1 MVGGTPVS
9 RTSPVSAG
17 RRDDAVTT
25 TTDAPRFGV
34 DAAVHDYSGVVVLRD
49 VDYELRGGEIHALLG
64 ENGSGKSTLIKVLTG
79 AVKPTGGTLL
89 LDGEPVHFAS
99 PQQAQAAGIAVVH
112 QNYNLFLDLSVE
124 KTLLASAAVVPR
136 RISALGA
143 VDHRAWR
150 REVQA
155 LLHRLG
161 MDLDPRA
168 LVGSLGPA
176 ERKFVE
182 IARAM
187 VADPRFLILDE
198 PTASLEPAAAGRVL
212 DLMRTLRNHGVG
224 LAFVSHRLDEVAAT
238 ADRVTVLRDGQR
250 VVERSSAG
258 LTTGEMARLMVGDRS
273 QESMRP
279 ATSTVRLEV
288 LLQLRDVRC
297 SDDADAFDVDVHAGE
312 ILAVTGLV
320 GSGAATFVGMV
331 GGDVPL
337 RGRAEV
343 DGHEVSL
350 RTARDAQSHGI
361 GFIPEDRKARGLV
374 LEQSCAVNIS
384 LASMGRVSTAGRV
397 SRRRLLRRAEE
408 FRARLDIRMPGPNA
422 PASALSGGNQ
432 QKVLVAKWLASGV
445 RLIAVEEPT
454 QGVDI
459 GGRAQ
464 IHDLLREFTA
474 AGGAVVL
481 FSADVREVLALAD
494 RVAVFRHG
502 WLARMH
508 NFDELDE
515 ARLTALTAGEDEA
528 SSTLPVAGGAQSR
541 STPSSRP
548 TVSMEN
554 HDDRD
559 A

>member
-1 MVGGTPVS
+1 MT
-9 RTSPVSAG
+9 A
-17 RRDDAVTT
+17 TT
-25 TTDAPRFGV
+25 GAPRFGV
-34 DAAVHDYSGVVVLRD
+34 RAAVHDYSGVVVLRE
-49 VDYELRGGEIHALLG
+49 VDFELRGGEIHALLG

-79 AVKPTGGTLL
+79 AVRPTGGTLL
-89 LDGEPVHFAS
+89 LDGEPVHFAT
-99 PQQAQAAGIAVVH
+99 PQQAQAAGVAVVH
-112 QNYNLFLDLSVE
+112 QNYNLFPDLSVE
-124 KTLLASAAVVPR
+124 KTLLASAADVPR
-136 RISALGA
+136 RASRLGA
-143 VDHRAWR
+143 VDHRSWR
-150 REVQA
+150 RQVQE

-161 MDLDPRA
+161 VDLDPRA
-168 LVGSLGPA
+168 LVGALGPA

-187 VADPRFLILDE
+187 VTEPRFLILDE
-198 PTASLEPAAAGRVL
+198 PTASLEPAAADRVL
-212 DLMRTLRNHGVG
+212 ALMRTLRGHGVG

-250 VVERSSAG
+250 VAERASAG
-258 LTTGEMARLMVGDRS
+258 LTTAEMARLMVGDRP
-273 QESMRP
+273 QESVRP
-279 ATSTVRLEV
+279 DTSTVRSEV
-288 LLQLRDVRC
+288 LLRMHDVRC
-297 SDDADAFDVDVHAGE
+297 SDDGDAFDIDVHAGE

-320 GSGAATFVGMV
+320 GSGAATFVSMV

-343 DGHEVSL
+343 DGHEVRL
-350 RTARDAQSHGI
+350 RTARDAQAQGI

-374 LEQSCAVNIS
+374 LEHSCAVNIS
-384 LASMGRVSTAGRV
+384 LASLGRVSTAGRV

-408 FRARLDIRMPGPNA
+408 YRNRLDIRMPSLGA

-481 FSADVREVLALAD
+481 FSTDVREVLALAD

-502 WLARMH
+502 CLSRVHA
-508 NFDELDE
+508 FDDLDQ
-515 ARLTALTAGEDEA
+515 ARLTALTAGEDD
-528 SSTLPVAGGAQSR
+528 SSAALGLRADGAVPSSAAPL
-541 STPSSRP
+541 STPIPSSRP
-548 TVSMEN
+548 TVRMESS
-554 HDDRD
+554 R
-559 A
+559 

>member
-1 MVGGTPVS
+1 M
-9 RTSPVSAG
+9 A
-17 RRDDAVTT
+17 T
-25 TTDAPRFGV
+25 TTDVPRFGV
-34 DAAVHDYSGVVVLRD
+34 QAAVHDYSGVVVLRD

-79 AVKPTGGTLL
+79 AVKPTGGTLH

-112 QNYNLFLDLSVE
+112 QNYNLFSDLSIE
-124 KTLLASAAVVPR
+124 KTLLASAGEVPR
-136 RISALGA
+136 RLSAIAG
-143 VDHRAWR
+143 VNHRAWR
-150 REVQA
+150 RQVQA

-198 PTASLEPAAAGRVL
+198 PTASLEPAAAERVL
-212 DLMRTLRNHGVG
+212 DLMRTLRSHGVG

-238 ADRVTVLRDGQR
+238 AERVTVLRDGQR

-258 LTTGEMARLMVGDRS
+258 LTTGEMARLMVGNRS
-273 QESMRP
+273 QESVRP
-279 ATSTVRLEV
+279 TASTVRSDV
-288 LLQLRDVRC
+288 LLRMSDVRC
-297 SDDADAFDVDVHAGE
+297 AEDADPFDIDVHAGE

-320 GSGAATFVGMV
+320 GSGAATFVAMV

-350 RTARDAQSHGI
+350 RTARDAQRHGI

-374 LEQSCAVNIS
+374 IEQSCAVNIS
-384 LASMGRVSTAGRV
+384 LASLEKVSTAGRV

-408 FRARLDIRMPGPNA
+408 FRTRLDIRMPGPDA

-474 AGGAVVL
+474 AGGSVVL
-481 FSADVREVLALAD
+481 FSTDVREVLGLAD

-502 WLARMH
+502 CLARVH
-508 NFDELDE
+508 AFDELDE
-515 ARLTALTAGEDEA
+515 ARLTALTAGQDEGPPEPGVP
-528 SSTLPVAGGAQSR
+528 SGAPTPSI
-541 STPSSRP
+541 PSSRP
-548 TVSMEN
+548 TASMESF
-554 HDDRD
+554 R
-559 A
+559 